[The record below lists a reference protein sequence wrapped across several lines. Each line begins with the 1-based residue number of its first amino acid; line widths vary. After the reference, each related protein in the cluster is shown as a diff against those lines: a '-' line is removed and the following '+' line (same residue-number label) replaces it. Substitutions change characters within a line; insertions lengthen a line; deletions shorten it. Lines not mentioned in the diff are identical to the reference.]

1 MDSAIATASADLLR
15 IRARRAGHLAY
26 RGLQKVV
33 PGSEPESGVRSV
45 LLYPPVD
52 SPRQLG
58 DLRSRLGWYLPSELT
73 DGCEVHVGLPTGIG
87 LDPGGAA
94 DPPDALVQYDTD
106 HLRWVAHPPGELGAV
121 AAEVDAVLL
130 WDASRRYSPVALRH
144 LPRVFVVDP
153 AYYSGVPS
161 WNWLRLS
168 AAARRER
175 PDPSS
180 EVFGRLERTF
190 ADASDAFVFA
200 TGPSLDDAF
209 EFEFPDDAL
218 TVVCNSIVRNED
230 LLDHLDP
237 DVLVF
242 ADQVFHFG
250 PTRYAHAFREDAAAA
265 LREYDCVGVVPAR
278 HRSLFT
284 GHYPDLAD
292 SVVGIEPVPAD
303 APIYPSR
310 DRLEVMETGNV
321 MTLFMLPVASALA
334 DRVTVVGADGRRE
347 DESYFWEHSET
358 AQYGD
363 ELMNGV
369 AESHPAFF
377 RDRVYEDY
385 YRKHVETLAAML
397 EDGERRGRTYRSLT
411 PSYVEALRRRR
422 VAAP

>member
-1 MDSAIATASADLLR
+1 MDSAIATASRNVLR
-15 IRARRAGHLAY
+15 IGARRAGHLAY
-26 RGLQKVV
+26 RGLQKIA
-33 PGSEPESGVRSV
+33 PGSEPGAGVHSV
-45 LLYPPVD
+45 LLYPTVESRSD
-52 SPRQLG
+52 FD
-58 DLRSRLGWYLPSELT
+58 DLRCRLGWYLPPGFA
-73 DGCEVHVGLPTGIG
+73 DGCEIHVALGPG
-87 LDPGGAA
+87 LDPGDPP
-94 DPPDALVQYDTD
+94 DPPDALVPYDTD
-106 HLRWVAHPPGELGAV
+106 HLRWVQHRADELGTV
-121 AAEVDAVLL
+121 ATGVDAILL
-130 WDASRRYSPVALRH
+130 WDASCRLSPVPLRN
-144 LPRVFVVDP
+144 LPRVVPVDP

-161 WNWLRLS
+161 WNWLRVS
-168 AAARRER
+168 AAARSDGH
-175 PDPSS
+175 DPSS
-180 EVFGRLERTF
+180 EVFGGLERQF
-190 ADASDAFVFA
+190 AEADEAFVFA

-218 TVVCNSIVRNED
+218 TVVCNSIVRNGD

-250 PTRYAHAFREDAAAA
+250 PTRYARAFREDAAAA
-265 LREYDCVGVVPAR
+265 LREYDCVAIVPSR

-292 SVVGIEPVPAD
+292 SVVGVEPVPCET
-303 APIYPSR
+303 PIYPSR

-363 ELMNGV
+363 ELMDGV

-385 YRKHVETLAAML
+385 YREHVETLAAML

-411 PSYVEALRRRR
+411 PSYVEALSHRR
-422 VAAP
+422 VTTP